1 VQHRT
6 AGTGAEAQDGGVNA
20 KYYTQFLLSDASQRR
35 GVREYSGVV
44 EVSRELSQPVEARDI
59 EMLLARNL
67 ACEAGQV
74 RLIDWSR
81 LH

>member
-1 VQHRT
+1 VY
-6 AGTGAEAQDGGVNA
+6 A
-20 KYYTQFLLSDASQRR
+20 KYYTQFLLSEASQRR